1 VQKEFSGLVGPPAEE
16 IRFHESDRQCCG
28 SGIWCL
34 FDPGSGIGNSFFWIP
49 DLVSEAYIF
58 QSLMKIF

>member
-28 SGIWCL
+28 SGIWCP

-49 DLVSEAYIF
+49 DLVS
-58 QSLMKIF
+58 